1 MNINIQEIEERV
13 QKIRVAMREAD
24 VQNVIL
30 RSVPSQLYLTG
41 SVIQGYTLVDQSQ
54 ALPLFFLERPT
65 NALIGFPEDHI
76 FMVRKPELIPDI
88 IDGLGLS
95 ITDRT
100 ALELGHLPMTEY
112 ERLRKLSD
120 AGVVSSVDASTLMRE
135 VRSIK
140 TASELTE
147 IRRLALT
154 HMEIYRLVPEL
165 YRGGMTDSELQ
176 HELEYQMRRRG
187 SIGLFRAF
195 GPRMEIFM
203 GNVLAGTNAVN
214 PAPYDFTMGGSGDP
228 AMPMGAADVEII
240 PGTTVMV
247 DMSGNFGV
255 YQTDI
260 TRTYFLGELPE
271 NVIKAH
277 QLSIELHEWF
287 MEYAQPGAEIAEV
300 YNHCYQ
306 RAVEEGYEAN
316 FMGTEFQAKFVGH
329 GVGIEINEVPVLTPR
344 WKGTFE
350 EGMVIALEPKFVFER
365 VGAVGLENTYI
376 ITKEGPE
383 NITPLAMDLI
393 PLDDQ
398 STINR
403 SQE

>member
-1 MNINIQEIEERV
+1 MNISLPEVELRV
-13 QKIRVAMREAD
+13 QKIRAAMREVG
-24 VQNVIL
+24 VQNLLL

-41 SVIQGYTLVDQSQ
+41 SVIQGFTLVDQSQ
-54 ALPLFFLERPT
+54 SLPIFFLERPT
-65 NALIGFPEDHI
+65 SALLGFPEERI
-76 FMVRKPELIPDI
+76 FSVRKPELIPDLI
-88 IDGLGLS
+88 EPMGLS
-95 ITDRT
+95 ITDKT
-100 ALELGHLPMTEY
+100 SFELGHLPVTEF
-112 ERLRKLSD
+112 ERLRKLSNV
-120 AGVVSSVDASTLMRE
+120 GSVSPIDASTLMRE

-140 TASELTE
+140 TENELTD

-165 YRGGMTDSELQ
+165 YREGMTDSELQ

-203 GNVLAGTNAVN
+203 GNVLAGSNAVN
-214 PAPYDFTMGGSGDP
+214 PAPYDFTMGGTGEP
-228 AMPMGAADVEII
+228 AMPMGAAEVEII

-247 DMSGNFGV
+247 DMSGNYGV
-255 YQTDI
+255 LQTDI

-271 NVIKAH
+271 EVIKAH
-277 QLSIELHEWF
+277 QLSIELQEWF
-287 MEYAQPGAEIAEV
+287 MDYARPGAEIAKV
-300 YNHCYQ
+300 YNHCYS
-306 RAVEEGYEAN
+306 RAVEEGYSSN

-344 WKGTFE
+344 WAGTFQ
-350 EGMVIALEPKFVFER
+350 EGMVIALEPKFVFEG

-376 ITKEGPE
+376 ITKEGAE
-383 NITPLAMDLI
+383 NITPLPMDLI

-398 STINR
+398 ILVSR
-403 SQE
+403 